1 MATLVELNLRIEASH
16 WLEPR
21 AEVLDLIGQRRW
33 LTDFLVAKSREG
45 WLYFWNTSGNDPPAS
60 SRA

>member
-1 MATLVELNLRIEASH
+1 MSAKLEFNRADEPLF
-16 WLEPR
+16 WGEPR
-21 AEVLDLIGQRRW
+21 PSVIDLIVRRRW

-45 WLYFWNTSGNDPPAS
+45 WLYFWNTSGIDPPAS